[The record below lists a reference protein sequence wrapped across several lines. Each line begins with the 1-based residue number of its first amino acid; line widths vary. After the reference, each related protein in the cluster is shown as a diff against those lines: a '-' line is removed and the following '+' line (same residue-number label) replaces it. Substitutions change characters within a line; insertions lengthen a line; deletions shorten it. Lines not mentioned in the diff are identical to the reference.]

1 LFHNR
6 HIDYHLEL
14 AKEKWISYNTISDL
28 KKGLSSIT
36 TKENYNFLEEPG
48 KSLPS
53 GPVFI

>member
-14 AKEKWISYNTISDL
+14 AKEKWISYNTVSDL